1 MSDTT
6 TRNLSENEL
15 ILKLRAE
22 QGDREKEHH
31 TYTQETHSDTKEIH
45 SDTKEILY
53 ITAKTRALITTCAC
67 FALVLLAVGIAAG
80 CGVAKATEEEP
91 VSVIALG
98 ESNIRRVIERAL
110 WLDCNIGYR
119 TAGGSIITDAIVR
132 DEAHRVYEHNQFR
145 WDLPFKHPSYKG
157 WKLEH
162 LRDRC
167 KGVFADELQSI
178 FISE

>member
-6 TRNLSENEL
+6 NRNLSENEL

-31 TYTQETHSDTKEIH
+31 TYTQETHSDTKEILH
-45 SDTKEILY
+45 ITTK
-53 ITAKTRALITTCAC
+53 TKALITTIAC

-91 VSVIALG
+91 VSVVALG

-119 TAGGSIITDAIVR
+119 TAGGGIITEAIVR

-145 WDLPFKHPSYKG
+145 WDLPFKHPSYRG
-157 WKLEH
+157 WKLIH
-162 LRDRC
+162 LMERC
-167 KGVFADELQSI
+167 EGVFADELKRI
-178 FISE
+178 YISEKI